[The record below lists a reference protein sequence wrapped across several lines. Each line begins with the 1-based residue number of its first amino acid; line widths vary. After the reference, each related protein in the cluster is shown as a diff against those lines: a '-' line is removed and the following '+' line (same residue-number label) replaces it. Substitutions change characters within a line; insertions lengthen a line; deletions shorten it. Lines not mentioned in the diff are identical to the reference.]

1 MSGTHRLNQRPGVA
15 DALDHVV
22 TCLAEKHYEPLA
34 QQDIIIGHDD
44 PAPDAC
50 RRSWGH
56 A

>member
-1 MSGTHRLNQRPGVA
+1 MSGTHRINQRPGVA

-22 TCLAEKHYEPLA
+22 PCLTEEHDEPFA

-44 PAPDAC
+44 PAPGAC